1 MVLYWKIYHG
11 TTWVIMQS
19 IYMLLKNENYYI
31 HETKKVLHLSY
42 KYSSLHS
49 ICWLYFNLSLNLYL
63 QQVNLL
69 NAPLLHKNFFPS
81 PQIKDSLGPSF
92 CIFMKVTSSLP
103 LSSWGE
109 TNSQC
114 VTISMSVTWISILFW
129 TKMCALLRRIGNYS
143 RTGWL
148 FPFCLLF
155 IIH

>member
-1 MVLYWKIYHG
+1 MKGVSVNNLCNNAVDIFVFKEWE
-11 TTWVIMQS
+11 
-19 IYMLLKNENYYI
+19 LF
-31 HETKKVLHLSY
+31 
-42 KYSSLHS
+42 YSLNQVTNTAACTVFVEFVDCCLWTFFYSKW
-49 ICWLYFNLSLNLYL
+49 ICWMPLSSI
-63 QQVNLL
+63 
-69 NAPLLHKNFFPS
+69 KTFFPS
-81 PQIKDSLGPSF
+81 PHIKDSLGPSF